1 MREGG
6 KHSSTRDG
14 LGEVC
19 ASAPHGE
26 PEEILPG
33 TAAGCVGRLSG
44 SLVQSGGIMHGQAS
58 VNTLGWILSSAGC
71 WAPVHGDTLANRDG
85 LKGLVG

>member
-6 KHSSTRDG
+6 KHGSTRDG
-14 LGEVC
+14 SGEVH

-44 SLVQSGGIMHGQAS
+44 SLVQSGGIMHGHQ
-58 VNTLGWILSSAGC
+58 
-71 WAPVHGDTLANRDG
+71 
-85 LKGLVG
+85 